1 MHQNIPQPMQQ
12 QQPRVFIPQSNQQI
26 QQHQS
31 TPVHQPP
38 SQDQTP
44 KKRTTIKITD
54 PNSGKD
60 LTNEFKER
68 KKEKTPVAP
77 RTSSDSIKTP
87 TPQTENNEK
96 AKANATF
103 AAQVFALQQQNEVCF
118 SFACYVDFC
127 RLDEINDV
135 TVT

>member
-68 KKEKTPVAP
+68 KKKHQLHQGLVVIQSKLQLLKLKIMKKQRLMLPLLP
-77 RTSSDSIKTP
+77 KCLLYSNKMRY
-87 TPQTENNEK
+87 
-96 AKANATF
+96 
-103 AAQVFALQQQNEVCF
+103 VFLLHVMWISA
-118 SFACYVDFC
+118 D
-127 RLDEINDV
+127 
-135 TVT
+135 